1 MTPEEFV
8 RNFYL
13 EKKNFL
19 ESSFSNNKM
28 SEVSRLISDLN
39 LDIEKTEKL
48 RHIMNG
54 VLTDAFYTILLGLDG
69 AASIGE
75 NQEAYSITDEEGNQL
90 SDGDIEVY
98 AYEYF
103 HNNKFEL
110 DKSTADFIATITY
123 KTKEENGRKT
133 AAASGYRPQVKFD
146 FDERSTSGLQRFIDR
161 DLVFPGDTIDSEVY
175 LLSPHF
181 FKHKLMEGMIFEIAE
196 GLHIMGTGKIKHII
210 NKSLTKE

>member
-19 ESSFSNNKM
+19 ESSFNNDKE
-28 SEVSRLISDLN
+28 SEVSKLISDLN
-39 LDIEKTEKL
+39 FDTEKTERL
-48 RHIMNG
+48 RQIINS
-54 VLTDAFYTILLGLDG
+54 VLTDAFYSILLGFDG
-69 AASIGE
+69 AVRIGK
-75 NQEAYSITDEEGNQL
+75 NQEVYSISDEEGNEL
-90 SDGDIEVY
+90 SNGDIEVY

-110 DKSTADFIATITY
+110 DKSKADFIATIKY
-123 KTKEENGRKT
+123 KATEENGRKT

-161 DLVFPGDTIDSEVY
+161 DLVFPGDTIDAEIY

-181 FKHKLMEGMIFEIAE
+181 FEHKLKEGMEFEIAE
-196 GLHIMGTGKIKHII
+196 ALQITGTGKIKHII